1 MTEEHPFA
9 QYIRILGKGRH
20 GTRGLSEDEAY
31 TAMGMV
37 MREEVEPAQLG
48 AFLMLM
54 RVKEE
59 TPEEVAGAVR
69 AVRATLDVPA
79 DAPAVDLDWSSY
91 AGKKR
96 HLPWYILATLL
107 LAQNGIRTFVH
118 GAAGH
123 TAGRIYTKDVLP
135 ALGLPVATSLQEAAR
150 QLESDNVTYLDI
162 EHLSPRLHEIIE
174 MRPVLGLRSPV
185 HTIARMLNP
194 FGADSMMQ
202 GIFHPGY
209 RDIHQEAGKLLEQ
222 PHMAVIKGEG
232 GEIERN
238 PDQSCL
244 LRNLHEGVLSEEE
257 WPAMFSKRHVRP
269 DDLDVGHLAQ
279 VWNGSRDDEYAA
291 ASVVGTVAVTLYMM
305 GRAADREQAESQA
318 WQMWQERDKA
328 RLQAA

>member
-162 EHLSPRLHEIIE
+162 EHLSPRSHSSN
-174 MRPVLGLRSPV
+174 PCPSS
-185 HTIARMLNP
+185 ARIC
-194 FGADSMMQ
+194 S
-202 GIFHPGY
+202 
-209 RDIHQEAGKLLEQ
+209 
-222 PHMAVIKGEG
+222 
-232 GEIERN
+232 
-238 PDQSCL
+238 
-244 LRNLHEGVLSEEE
+244 
-257 WPAMFSKRHVRP
+257 
-269 DDLDVGHLAQ
+269 
-279 VWNGSRDDEYAA
+279 
-291 ASVVGTVAVTLYMM
+291 T
-305 GRAADREQAESQA
+305 
-318 WQMWQERDKA
+318 
-328 RLQAA
+328 